1 LVWVI
6 NMDLYQRKTNAQKEI
21 NNIIRNMQPST
32 KITYN
37 RLLMELTEHY
47 GLDEKFLD
55 KTLKM
60 FLKDGTILIYDQDI
74 IERQ

>member
-1 LVWVI
+1 MVWVI